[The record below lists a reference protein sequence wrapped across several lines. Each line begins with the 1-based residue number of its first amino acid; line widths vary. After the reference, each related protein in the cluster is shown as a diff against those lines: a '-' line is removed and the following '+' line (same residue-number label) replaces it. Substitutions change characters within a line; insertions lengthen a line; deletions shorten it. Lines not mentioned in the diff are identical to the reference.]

1 MNVEQFRKSG
11 HRFFG
16 RIGMHEVPA
25 ERSMEIDE
33 PEDLRLANV
42 LELQSKSQP
51 SAESLQAIKAIVFD
65 FDGVMTDDQVYI
77 TETGEE
83 MVMASR
89 SDGMGIS
96 ALKNAGLKLLI
107 LSKERNPVV
116 TKRAEKLQIDV
127 IQSCDNKLEALTEW
141 LSKNQLP
148 LSQCAYVGNDIND
161 LQCMQAVRLAIAPVD
176 AHPVAAQAA
185 HWRLTRA
192 GGKGAIR
199 ELSDAI
205 INR

>member
-1 MNVEQFRKSG
+1 M
-11 HRFFG
+11 
-16 RIGMHEVPA
+16 
-25 ERSMEIDE
+25 
-33 PEDLRLANV
+33 
-42 LELQSKSQP
+42 P
-51 SAESLQAIKAIVFD
+51 SRESLQLIKAIVFD

-116 TKRAEKLQIDV
+116 ARRAEKLQIEV
-127 IQSCDNKLEALTEW
+127 IQACDNKLKALTEW

-161 LQCMQAVRLAIAPVD
+161 LQCMQAVKIAIAPID
-176 AHPVAAQAA
+176 AHPQATQAA